1 MNQPVSAEIQA
12 TAQLEIESLRRRYA
26 QAVDSICRTGTP
38 GNEFAASEFRK
49 IFFPDAAIRF
59 VVGGEVALQAIG
71 PEEWTVVVTNAV
83 SKYLGTQHLIGTQLV
98 NFDSAESGPGG
109 MIVSGEAVM
118 VSHVQASHWTTDC
131 VRVVIGDYRDC
142 VRFDAAAG
150 WRIRAMDLVQK
161 CRWEQPLVT
170 GNGVLVPRS

>member
-1 MNQPVSAEIQA
+1 MKHPVPGEILA
-12 TAQLEIESLRRRYA
+12 TARLEIESLRRRYA
-26 QAVDSICRTGTP
+26 QAVDSIDRSGTH

-59 VVGGEVALQAIG
+59 VVGGQVALQAIG

-98 NFDSAESGPGG
+98 NFDSVESGPGG
-109 MIVSGEAVM
+109 LIVSGEAVM
-118 VSHVQASHWTTDC
+118 VSHAQASHWTTDSL
-131 VRVVIGDYRDC
+131 RVVLGDYRDC

-161 CRWEQPLVT
+161 FRWEQSLVA
-170 GNGVLVPRS
+170 GNGAP